1 MTSHWGGDTEELSPG
16 SPRKIPFPSYIMSV
30 AIRKYQSYPGE
41 ETGRKDKSV
50 PTLPLAL
57 FLSLKGN
64 KKLCLMTKA
73 QNILII

>member
-1 MTSHWGGDTEELSPG
+1 
-16 SPRKIPFPSYIMSV
+16 MSV
-30 AIRKYQSYPGE
+30 TIRKYQPHPGE
-41 ETGRKDKSV
+41 ETGREDKSV

-64 KKLCLMTKA
+64 KKLCLMTKT